1 MKKAYITP
9 NARIISLS
17 EEHDIMNTGSLQSMD
32 IYDDEKVT
40 DPDEVMSNR
49 RNSIW
54 GD

>member
-17 EEHDIMNTGSLQSMD
+17 EEHDIMNTGSLQSME
-32 IYDDEKVT
+32 IHEDEVT
-40 DPDEVMSNR
+40 TPDAVMSNR